1 MKDITTGAP
10 ASRAEVIYEVEFNA
24 VELDLLY
31 ELTRQARN
39 SLSDPYITPQPGTW
53 AASIVALDDKL
64 TRLFL
69 KRRR

>member
-10 ASRAEVIYEVEFNA
+10 ASRSDVVYLVEFNA

-31 ELTRQARN
+31 EVTRKARN
-39 SLSDPYITPQPGTW
+39 SLGSFETPEPGSW
-53 AASIVALDDKL
+53 AASIIALDDKL
-64 TRLFL
+64 TSFFH